1 MTKLSSNISYIVR
14 GVLFVI
20 ILIVL
25 ALFYFVGYNNPVGE
39 YNAPEHT
46 QTLMVLMY
54 VLFGLT
60 VASAVIAGVGQF
72 IAALRDNPKGAIQ
85 SLLGLILLIVVFVV
99 AYALGSDA
107 SVKTGDGWYE
117 DKFWLKITD
126 MLIYSAYFLLG
137 VAVLATLVNLTGV
150 LKK

>member
-1 MTKLSSNISYIVR
+1 
-14 GVLFVI
+14 
-20 ILIVL
+20 
-25 ALFYFVGYNNPVGE
+25 
-39 YNAPEHT
+39 
-46 QTLMVLMY
+46 
-54 VLFGLT
+54 
-60 VASAVIAGVGQF
+60 
-72 IAALRDNPKGAIQ
+72 LRDNPKGAIQ

-126 MLIYSAYFLLG
+126 MFIYSAYFLLG
-137 VAVLATLVNLTGV
+137 VAVLATLVNLTGI